1 MPNRVISCCVTVH
14 RIPDVQW
21 NTWSVNVTT
30 WEVAQPLLLSVAPG
44 TWRFAVQ
51 MARPA
56 IVDFHCSFLLVNC
69 REGVKK
75 TVQGNGPARNRFS
88 HRFLEMAYVAS
99 RKFVTRLLRE
109 TQIHILFG
117 QKEKSSKN
125 IFNDSTTTTSF
136 KTVQYIR
143 SLKALVDSVVG
154 KKTGRRPQKFH
165 FLHPGIRWMLY
176 TFL

>member
-1 MPNRVISCCVTVH
+1 MTVH

-75 TVQGNGPARNRFS
+75 RFKATGQLGIDS
-88 HRFLEMAYVAS
+88 HIGS
-99 RKFVTRLLRE
+99 LRWPMLPHE
-109 TQIHILFG
+109 
-117 QKEKSSKN
+117 
-125 IFNDSTTTTSF
+125 
-136 KTVQYIR
+136 
-143 SLKALVDSVVG
+143 SL
-154 KKTGRRPQKFH
+154 
-165 FLHPGIRWMLY
+165 
-176 TFL
+176 